1 MKVNVMLVRKKKKG
15 VYVLLMKAIN
25 IVQWKLQKK
34 ENDKKIK
41 LYIYKTCSFNI
52 NLTNQ
57 S

>member
-41 LYIYKTCSFNI
+41 LLIYIYIKHVHSI
-52 NLTNQ
+52 
-57 S
+57 